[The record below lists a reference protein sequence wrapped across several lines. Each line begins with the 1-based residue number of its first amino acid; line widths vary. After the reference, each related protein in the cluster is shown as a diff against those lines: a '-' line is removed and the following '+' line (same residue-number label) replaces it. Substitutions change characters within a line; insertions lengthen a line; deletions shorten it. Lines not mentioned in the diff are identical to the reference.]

1 MIYLG
6 NSMGRI
12 MKRGEKGIAL
22 IEVLVSLALLGIIA
36 VGILSGTAATSS
48 TRVVADEHASA
59 KILAESIMD
68 DIKKQEFGSSYTTTI
83 PDEFSDFSA
92 DTTVTSLRN
101 NALQKITVDVS
112 RRDQVLFTLEGYKVQ
127 R

>member
-68 DIKKQEFGSSYTTTI
+68 DIKKQEFGSSYTTSI

>member
-6 NSMGRI
+6 NNMGRI

-68 DIKKQEFGSSYTTTI
+68 DIKKQEFGSSYTTSI